1 MNKTFKTILALVA
14 GVSAT
19 LPASQAVQAQ
29 TTASLDSINQAATT
43 DEYVV
48 QWGDTLSTIAQAF
61 GLTVEQLMV
70 INDIEDP
77 DFILAGM
84 KISVDFDEYTITFEE
99 EDQEPVTYSLET
111 GEVIEPASQT
121 LAPSSVNEWTDFAV
135 AAPAPAIVNNDP
147 VAPAVEAEAEVVAPA
162 AVSEWTAPVEE
173 SVEAAAEPA
182 VQPEPVVAEVTD
194 ASPAPTA
201 VEEAVAP
208 VNEAPVEVASV
219 EEAAPAETV
228 APAVESSP
236 AASEAVASPAV
247 EEVAPVEAAPAPVA
261 EAPAPVVEEA
271 PATSTYT
278 SNVSGAEHAAKEW
291 IAHKESNG
299 DYNAVNPSGKYIG
312 RYQLTDSYLNG
323 DHSPENQERVADDY
337 VAKRYGSW
345 TAAKAFWE
353 ANGWY

>member
-121 LAPSSVNEWTDFAV
+121 LAPSSVNEWTDFA
-135 AAPAPAIVNNDP
+135 ATTPAPAVVNNDQA
-147 VAPAVEAEAEVVAPA
+147 APAVEAEAEVVAPA

-173 SVEAAAEPA
+173 SVEAVAEPA

-194 ASPAPTA
+194 ASPAPSA
-201 VEEAVAP
+201 VEESAAP

-219 EEAAPAETV
+219 EEEAPAETV
-228 APAVESSP
+228 APAVEASP

-247 EEVAPVEAAPAPVA
+247 EEVAPVEAT
-261 EAPAPVVEEA
+261 PAPVVEEA

-291 IAHKESNG
+291 IAQKESNG